1 MMKFGKTA
9 AYTILKN
16 ERQYIDKWLYYT
28 QFYDYRVLLDTG
40 STDGSWEYL
49 QEKAKTDPGLIIEQK
64 IWDPWRF
71 DLPRIY
77 NLGMVPQDVTWCL
90 SPDLDEYYSI
100 NTPKS
105 IEALISDIPTVTC
118 IASDRLD
125 IYSDVVRVGP
135 PNLLPTNKIHR
146 RHDYSWKARVYEH
159 LTWIHKDRYENE
171 VYAHG
176 IYLIHDQDF
185 LKKERSPL
193 YLKLLEEGWNED
205 PNDNWNNWFLLTHYY
220 KEKNFKKYLPVACNF
235 VLNEKTP
242 TNNMRSIYSDLQNIY
257 TRMHLDDDSKKM
269 VEDALKK
276 GSHIIATG
284 GII

>member
-1 MMKFGKTA
+1 MMKCGKTA

-28 QFYDYRVLLDTG
+28 KFYDYRVLLDTG

-49 QEKAKTDPGLIIEQK
+49 QEKAKTDPGLIIEQR

-77 NLGMVPQDVTWCL
+77 NLAMVPQDVSWCL

-100 NTPKS
+100 NTPK
-105 IEALISDIPTVTC
+105 IMDALIADIPTVTC

-125 IYSDVVRVGP
+125 IYSEVVRVGP
-135 PNLLPTNKIHR
+135 PDLLPTNKIHR

-171 VYAHG
+171 VYCNQ
-176 IYLIHDQDF
+176 IYLVHDQDF
-185 LKKERSPL
+185 RKSERSPL
-193 YLKLLEEGWNED
+193 YVKLMEESWNED
-205 PNDNWNNWFLLTHYY
+205 PTDNWNNWFLLNHYY
-220 KEKNFKKYLPVACNF
+220 REKNFEKYLPVACAYVKNCKKMDNQYAAIYND
-235 VLNEKTP
+235 LLGIY
-242 TNNMRSIYSDLQNIY
+242 NNMYLTTDMRTNI
-257 TRMHLDDDSKKM
+257 T
-269 VEDALKK
+269 DALNNKL
-276 GSHIIATG
+276 
-284 GII
+284 